1 MYKLHIIIITSLF
14 CEYIN
19 RTISACVTMQRY
31 LSHNNLQF
39 LSNLNSIAFIFVCC
53 RVNIS
58 RRCPPHN
65 ALMPACLGQGCD
77 LDSGP
82 VCGIDDTGMPRTFE
96 NRCMA
101 DLAYCQ
107 YGTCKQILLKT
118 LLIAA
123 ILIFCRFC
131 RSQTWRMLITSGTS

>member
-1 MYKLHIIIITSLF
+1 MKHKHY
-14 CEYIN
+14 
-19 RTISACVTMQRY
+19 
-31 LSHNNLQF
+31 
-39 LSNLNSIAFIFVCC
+39 AFYFVLGLIL
-53 RVNIS
+53 VDAA
-58 RRCPPHN
+58 PPHN

-107 YGTCKQILLKT
+107 YGTYFAEVKPGEC
-118 LLIAA
+118 
-123 ILIFCRFC
+123 
-131 RSQTWRMLITSGTS
+131 W